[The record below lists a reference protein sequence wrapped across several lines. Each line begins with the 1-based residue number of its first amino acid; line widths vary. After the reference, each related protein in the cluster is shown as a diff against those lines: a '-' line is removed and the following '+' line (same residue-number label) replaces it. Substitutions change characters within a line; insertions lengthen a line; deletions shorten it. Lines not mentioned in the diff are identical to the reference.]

1 MARSPANDASQKVQG
16 NGVLTLAVVG
26 ALLAATGTPVADT
39 LADVIALGV
48 PEPIARAA
56 LYVVP
61 VLGMVA
67 AVLLGR
73 VLGKGR
79 SRGVRW
85 ILYAVLGAFAGFLL
99 GRCLELFAG
108 LPGLI
113 ELAVG
118 PLAEPDGV
126 GIVIWAI
133 GALCIALGVMVGL
146 IGVVGQPVV
155 NALQVEET
163 DPECVEVHKNERGV
177 FAVSGFG
184 MATLGIACAALAV
197 SRQAGEA
204 ERLLPVLVA
213 FVAAMFSV
221 GANYALWRGF
231 DEMQRRHVVN
241 GYSTS
246 AIVVT
251 LGAFAWAGLQALG
264 LAQPVDAAGV
274 FATLIIVQL
283 IATSWVTS
291 SVMGQTGMFGKPA

>member
-1 MARSPANDASQKVQG
+1 MARSPANDVAPKVRG
-16 NGVLTLAVVG
+16 NGVLTLAVAG
-26 ALLAATGTPVADT
+26 ALLSATGAPVADT
-39 LADVIALGV
+39 LADVIAWGA

-99 GRCLELFAG
+99 GRCLDLFAG

-177 FAVSGFG
+177 FALSGFG

-213 FVAAMFSV
+213 FVAAVLSV

-274 FATLIIVQL
+274 FATLVIVQL

-291 SVMGQTGMFGKPA
+291 SVMGQTSMFGKPA

>member
-1 MARSPANDASQKVQG
+1 MARSPANDVAPKVQG
-16 NGVLTLAVVG
+16 NGVLTLAVIG
-26 ALLAATGTPVADT
+26 ALLAATGAPVADT
-39 LADVIALGV
+39 LADVIAWGA

-56 LYVVP
+56 LYIVP

-99 GRCLELFAG
+99 GRCLDLFAG

-118 PLAEPDGV
+118 PLVEPDGV

-155 NALQVEET
+155 NALQVEES
-163 DPECVEVHKNERGV
+163 DPECVEVHKSERGV
-177 FAVSGFG
+177 FALSGFG

-213 FVAAMFSV
+213 FVAAVLSV

>member
-1 MARSPANDASQKVQG
+1 MARPPANDASPKVQG
-16 NGVLTLAVVG
+16 NGVITLAVVG
-26 ALLAATGTPVADT
+26 ALLAATGAPAAET
-39 LADVIALGV
+39 LADVVAWGV

-56 LYVVP
+56 LYLVP
-61 VLGMVA
+61 VIAIVA

-73 VLGKGR
+73 VIGKGR

-99 GRCLELFAG
+99 GVCLDLFAG
-108 LPGLI
+108 LPGL
-113 ELAVG
+113 LAMAVG
-118 PLAEPDGV
+118 PLAEPDGI

-133 GALCIALGVMVGL
+133 GGLCIALGVMVGA
-146 IGVVGQPVV
+146 IGLVGQPAVS
-155 NALQVEET
+155 ALQVEET

-177 FAVSGFG
+177 FALSGFG

-197 SRQAGEA
+197 SRQAGET

-213 FVAAMFSV
+213 FLAAVLSM

-251 LGAFAWAGLQALG
+251 LGAFAWAGLEALG

-274 FATLIIVQL
+274 FAAMIIVQL
-283 IATSWVTS
+283 VATSWVTS

>member
-1 MARSPANDASQKVQG
+1 MARSSANDVSPKVQG
-16 NGVLTLAVVG
+16 NGVLTLAVLG
-26 ALLAATGTPVADT
+26 ALLSATGAPVADT
-39 LADVIALGV
+39 LADVIAWGV

-99 GRCLELFAG
+99 GRCLDLFAG

-177 FAVSGFG
+177 FALSGFG

-213 FVAAMFSV
+213 FVAAVLSV

-264 LAQPVDAAGV
+264 LAQAVDAAGV